1 MTLAVICRM
10 WYNKLNGYLYHKRPY
25 VLYLLYI
32 LWKIMR
38 YPLMNNRISKLAQ
51 SIGQVIVGKDETV
64 IRLIAALL
72 CEGHVLLEDVPGVGK
87 TQLITALSRSIGGEF
102 NRIQLTPDVMP
113 SDIVGFT
120 MLDSKTGE
128 FVYREGAVICNFL
141 LADEINRASP
151 KVQSALLEA
160 MEERQ
165 ISLDGTTHQ
174 LPKPF
179 LVMATQNPVETYGTF
194 HLPEAQM
201 DRFFMKLSMG
211 YPSVEEE
218 IKILERTELH
228 NPINN
233 IQEPVMH
240 VDDVVEMQEEVRRVR
255 VSDEVKQY
263 VVKIVDSTRGDRNT
277 TLGISPRGSIALYK
291 ASKAFAY
298 INEREYVTPDDVKK
312 AAVSVLS
319 HRIILSP
326 QGKSQFGTA
335 EAYVK
340 NVLESCAVPSV
351 VG

>member
-1 MTLAVICRM
+1 
-10 WYNKLNGYLYHKRPY
+10 
-25 VLYLLYI
+25 
-32 LWKIMR
+32 
-38 YPLMNNRISKLAQ
+38 MNNKIKILVESVSK
-51 SIGQVIVGKDETV
+51 VIVGKDDTI
-64 IRLIAALL
+64 IRLIAAML

-87 TQLITALSRSIGGEF
+87 TQLITALSRSVGGKF

-113 SDIVGFT
+113 SDIAGFT
-120 MLDSKTGE
+120 MLDSKSGE
-128 FVYREGAVICNFL
+128 FIYRDGAAVCNFL

-165 ISLDGTTHQ
+165 ISMDGVTHA

-211 YPSVEEE
+211 YPEPSEEL
-218 IKILERTELH
+218 KILERTEMH

-233 IQEPVMH
+233 IESAAVT
-240 VDDVVEMQEEVRRVR
+240 VDEILEMQEEVLNIRVT
-255 VSDEVKQY
+255 DAIKQY
-263 VVKIVDSTRGDRNT
+263 IISLVTSTRSDRNT

-298 INEREYVTPDDVKK
+298 IYEREYVTPDDVKK
-312 AAVSVLS
+312 CAVSVLA

-326 QGKSQFGTA
+326 QGKSEFKSN
-335 EAYVK
+335 EEYVK
-340 NVLESCAVPSV
+340 NILNTVTVPSM
-351 VG
+351 GS

>member
-1 MTLAVICRM
+1 MNDNI
-10 WYNKLNGYLYHKRPY
+10 N
-25 VLYLLYI
+25 I
-32 LWKIMR
+32 L
-38 YPLMNNRISKLAQ
+38 SE
-51 SIGQVIVGKDETV
+51 SIGKVIVGKDDTV
-64 IRLIAALL
+64 IKLITALL

-87 TQLITALSRSIGGEF
+87 TQLITALSRSIGGKF

-113 SDIVGFT
+113 SDIAGFT
-120 MLDSKTGE
+120 MLDQRTNE
-128 FVYREGAVICNFL
+128 FVYRDGAVICNFL

-165 ISLDGTTHQ
+165 ISLDGQTHK

-211 YPSVEEE
+211 YPSEEE
-218 IKILERTELH
+218 EVKILERTEMH
-228 NPINN
+228 NPIVN
-233 IQEPVMH
+233 IDKPVMT
-240 VDDVVEMQEEVRRVR
+240 VGDIVNMQEEVREVR
-255 VSDEVKQY
+255 VTEQVKQY
-263 VVKIVDSTRGDRNT
+263 IVKIVSSTRDDRNT

-298 INEREYVTPDDVKK
+298 IYERQFVTPDDVKK
-312 AAVSVLS
+312 ASTAVLS

-326 QGKSQFGTA
+326 QGKSEFGTS
-335 EAYVK
+335 EEYVK
-340 NVLESCAVPSV
+340 HILETTAVPAM
-351 VG
+351 

>member
-1 MTLAVICRM
+1 MNSKI
-10 WYNKLNGYLYHKRPY
+10 K
-25 VLYLLYI
+25 I
-32 LWKIMR
+32 LSDTIK
-38 YPLMNNRISKLAQ
+38 K
-51 SIGQVIVGKDETV
+51 VIVGKDDTI
-64 IRLIAALL
+64 IRLIASML

-87 TQLITALSRSIGGEF
+87 TQLITALSRSVGGKF

-113 SDIVGFT
+113 SDIAGFT
-120 MLDSKTGE
+120 MLDTKSGE
-128 FVYREGAVICNFL
+128 FIYRDGAVMCNFL

-165 ISLDGTTHQ
+165 ISMDGETHK

-211 YPSVEEE
+211 YPEPSEEL
-218 IKILERTELH
+218 KILERTEMQ

-233 IQEPVMH
+233 IDEPAVSI
-240 VDDVVEMQEEVRRVR
+240 DEILSMQEEVRNVR
-255 VSDEVKQY
+255 VTEQVKQY
-263 VVKIVDSTRGDRNT
+263 VIDIVTSTRNDRNAS
-277 TLGISPRGSIALYK
+277 LGISPRGSIALYK

-298 INEREYVTPDDVKK
+298 IYERDYVTPDDVKICG
-312 AAVSVLS
+312 VSVLA

-326 QGKSQFGTA
+326 QGKSEYGTT
-335 EAYVK
+335 EEYVK
-340 NVLESCAVPSV
+340 HILDNVPVPSMAK
-351 VG
+351 